1 MRDGD
6 LVAIGVLFEDA
17 VVALD
22 GSGVAAS
29 AIVDLGL
36 IVIGVSREGI
46 VGVVLDDVAE
56 LGGSKGVFR
65 GHVVAEGG
73 LVEIVGGGNG
83 WTGKTGRRG
92 GGCHGKRTVC
102 RGLALSYDGSRRGSR
117 GSREGIHRDGR
128 GRGWGCAT
136 CSWRV
141 LHVGAHGLLLA
152 LDVLH
157 QLLERA
163 EARLDLVDGVVQRL
177 DLSGELVDL
186 PTLRV
191 LLGLKLLVQG

>member
-73 LVEIVGGGNG
+73 LVEIVGGWNG
-83 WTGKTGRRG
+83 WTGRRG

-102 RGLALSYDGSRRGSR
+102 RGLAL
-117 GSREGIHRDGR
+117 
-128 GRGWGCAT
+128 
-136 CSWRV
+136 
-141 LHVGAHGLLLA
+141 
-152 LDVLH
+152 
-157 QLLERA
+157 
-163 EARLDLVDGVVQRL
+163 
-177 DLSGELVDL
+177 
-186 PTLRV
+186 
-191 LLGLKLLVQG
+191 